1 MRRIALKSLAHDRG
15 KLVASI
21 AGVAFAA
28 TLLLG
33 QIGLY
38 AGFLVSSSALVTNV
52 GGDVWVMARGVQ
64 VVDNG
69 ERLSAGSRQ
78 IAASHPCVARVR
90 GVVFAFAALRKPD
103 GSVEA
108 VQVVGVDPDP
118 KRIVPWSL
126 ARGLPQD
133 LHAPSRVAVDGLDL
147 GKLAVHGDPLG
158 AELGIGRHTVRIAA
172 VTSGIRAFTL
182 APYVFGEL
190 DTARQV
196 MEMGSDQATYWVLDL
211 ARPDCTASVLGY
223 VRRHLDLDAHTTDE
237 FRAMTE
243 DYWVKGSGAGTALGF
258 SALLALVVGVV
269 IVGQTLYAVTK
280 EHLRELATLKAI
292 GARPGEIVRFVAWQ
306 AAFLAFVGGGLGV
319 LMALGI
325 QRWAAGLGLVIVLSP
340 PVMAVGIAAV
350 LGMCAIASLGS
361 VRAVLRLE
369 AAQVFQ

>member
-33 QIGLY
+33 QIGIY
-38 AGFLVSSSALVTNV
+38 AGFLSSASALITNV
-52 GGDVWVMARGVQ
+52 GGDVWVTARGVQ

-69 ERLSAGSRQ
+69 ERLSAGSRT

-90 GVVFAFAALRKPD
+90 GVVFAFATLRKPD
-103 GSVEA
+103 GSIDA
-108 VQVVGVDPDP
+108 VQVVGVEPDA
-118 KRIVPWSL
+118 KRAIPWSL
-126 ARGLPQD
+126 SRGLPQD
-133 LHAPSRVAVDGLDL
+133 LHGPSRVAVDGLDL
-147 GKLAVHGDPLG
+147 GKLDVRGEPIG
-158 AELGIGRHTVRIAA
+158 AELGVGRHTVRIAA
-172 VTSGIRAFTL
+172 ITEGIRAFTL
-182 APYVFGEL
+182 APYVFGEI
-190 DTARQV
+190 DTARGV
-196 MEMGSDQATYWVLDL
+196 LEMGSDQATYWVLDL
-211 ARPDCTASVLGY
+211 ARPECAASVIGH
-223 VRRHLDLDAHTTDE
+223 VERHPDLAAHTTDE

-292 GARPGEIVRFVAWQ
+292 GAHPSEIVRFVAWQ
-306 AAFLAFVGGGLGV
+306 AAFLALVGGGLGV
-319 LMALGI
+319 LMAMGI
-325 QRWAAGLGLVIVLSP
+325 QRWTEGFGLVIVLSP
-340 PVMAVGIAAV
+340 AVMAVGVTAV

-361 VRAVLRLE
+361 VRAVLQLE